1 MSLSQNAKHTVGP
14 PRPNDAMSIYH
25 MGPKQIIII
34 FLSLTT
40 ALSNFP
46 HEVEWEIENPIEKK
60 NWFEK
65 LEPHPWACLCDVH
78 ALNLQKIGSFPADGS
93 PFCYYTTFQT

>member
-1 MSLSQNAKHTVGP
+1 MSLSQNAKHTVGPP

-34 FLSLTT
+34 FLSMTT

-46 HEVEWEIENPIEKK
+46 H
-60 NWFEK
+60 
-65 LEPHPWACLCDVH
+65 
-78 ALNLQKIGSFPADGS
+78 
-93 PFCYYTTFQT
+93 

>member
-1 MSLSQNAKHTVGP
+1 MSLSQNAKHTIGP

-60 NWFEK
+60 IDLKSWSHIPELVYVMFM
-65 LEPHPWACLCDVH
+65 L
-78 ALNLQKIGSFPADGS
+78 
-93 PFCYYTTFQT
+93 